1 MNLHKKTLT
10 LTEGLDHY
18 SNTPINK
25 QQTPKPP
32 FKIFL
37 ILKLHTN
44 EAWFD
49 WGCAIQFS
57 WLNPTNPE
65 YNDRYWG
72 GKRIKTVF
80 ALDLLQYIRED

>member
-1 MNLHKKTLT
+1 MAISFCDNEVRNRFFPSLIVSPVYEIAAFLIFPLPFDRAWIMNSHKEILT

-32 FKIFL
+32 FKNSL

-44 EAWFD
+44 EGWFD
-49 WGCAIQFS
+49 
-57 WLNPTNPE
+57 
-65 YNDRYWG
+65 
-72 GKRIKTVF
+72 
-80 ALDLLQYIRED
+80 

>member
-1 MNLHKKTLT
+1 MNLLHFKFLPFDRAWTMNLHKKTLT
-10 LTEGLDHY
+10 PTEGLDPY

-57 WLNPTNPE
+57 
-65 YNDRYWG
+65 
-72 GKRIKTVF
+72 
-80 ALDLLQYIRED
+80 

>member
-10 LTEGLDHY
+10 PTEGLDPY

-25 QQTPKPP
+25 QQIPKPP

-57 WLNPTNPE
+57 
-65 YNDRYWG
+65 
-72 GKRIKTVF
+72 
-80 ALDLLQYIRED
+80 